1 MDEIQP
7 RTSSLERVIER
18 DQRMHGITIDYDKIQ
33 LAKATLIHSN

>member
-7 RTSSLERVIER
+7 RTSSLERVIKR